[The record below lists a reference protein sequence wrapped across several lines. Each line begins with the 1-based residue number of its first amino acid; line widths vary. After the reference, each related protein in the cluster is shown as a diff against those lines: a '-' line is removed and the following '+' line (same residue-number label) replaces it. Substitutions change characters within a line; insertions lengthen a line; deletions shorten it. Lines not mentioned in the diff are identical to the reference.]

1 MHSITLDDRE
11 KTPNFGKPLFN
22 PTSVLAVPETA
33 VVGLRLYS
41 RENGAEKAIGEVY
54 SKNLPKG
61 LDLKSS
67 IEPEKFAEAWK
78 AKLGGVVEDRR
89 ARLDCARATRVSL
102 RRSR

>member
-22 PTSVLAVPETA
+22 PTSVLAVPETV

-41 RENGAEKAIGEVY
+41 RENGADKAVAEVY

-61 LDLKSS
+61 LDLKR
-67 IEPEKFAEAWK
+67 
-78 AKLGGVVEDRR
+78 LHR
-89 ARLDCARATRVSL
+89 A
-102 RRSR
+102 